1 MLNAEQWFGM
11 LLRAS
16 SLKGCLNLVD
26 SHNWLSTIVL
36 DYTILDNPFQSYI
49 RFLE

>member
-16 SLKGCLNLVD
+16 SLKGLNLVD

-36 DYTILDNPFQSYI
+36 DYTILDNPFHSYI